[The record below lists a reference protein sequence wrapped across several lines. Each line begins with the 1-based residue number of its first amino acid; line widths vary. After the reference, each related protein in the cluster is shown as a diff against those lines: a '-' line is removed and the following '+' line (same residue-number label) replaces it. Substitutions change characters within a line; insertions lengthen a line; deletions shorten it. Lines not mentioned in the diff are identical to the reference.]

1 MATVDRELSVEYG
14 DLTIGG
20 TSTEYLLTDV
30 HTIRAGFVTTA
41 VEFTFVIQSGSGGLD
56 QLVEDV
62 EANFTTPDQDLVIR
76 QGSNTLLSLKQ
87 SDNTGLDAMPAI
99 VKRGDVADTGTTR
112 LYVVRIELGRPGN
125 RAGVE
130 GLRQNTVTVSYDPSR
145 RRHVT
150 IAGEFTAF
158 KTTAARAQYEAKIDA
173 LCNAALSALTGT
185 FELALETALSTVN
198 DKSATFSRTYDEVIF
213 NQGGGGVANATIVR
227 QLLTVSKRQ
236 DRTAPQS
243 PDAQTWTTSQVTY
256 DCWID
261 KTVTQDL
268 PGQWDSIRSFV
279 ISQARTALGGG
290 TIVVMSEDPRYD
302 YDNNR
307 ITATMLVATAPGEVI
322 SYTFTISD
330 DVQMGEVLVPVW
342 NGKQLARYRYVGPG
356 RYIRTV
362 SETTTTAREMAMDE
376 VGSAHA
382 AGGALGQSAPSI
394 GSIADDLN
402 TDATWVLIS
411 RRVAKTPRIVG
422 IQANTQLLTEWN
434 ATSVYEKME
443 EVEPGYSTGGTN
455 PPSGA
460 TTPSTPK
467 GGS

>member
-150 IAGEFTAF
+150 ISGEFTAF

-227 QLLTVSKRQ
+227 QLLTVSARQ

-243 PDAQTWTTSQVTY
+243 PGAQTWTTSQVTY

-268 PGQWDSIRSFV
+268 AAQWTTIRSFV
-279 ISQARTALGGG
+279 ISQASTVLGGG

-307 ITATMLVATAPGEVI
+307 ITATMALATAPSPLI
-322 SYTFTISD
+322 SYTITTTD
-330 DVQMGEVLVPVW
+330 DVQLGEVLVPAW
-342 NGKQLARYRYVGPG
+342 TGNPLSRYRYQGPA
-356 RYIRTV
+356 RYLRTISQTCV
-362 SETTTTAREMAMDE
+362 E
-376 VGSAHA
+376 VGELSIAQV
-382 AGGALGQSAPSI
+382 GQSHATAAATAKSQTSI
-394 GSIADDLN
+394 PGISPDVS
-402 TDATWVLIS
+402 TDTGIQWVLTG
-411 RRVAKTPRIVG
+411 RRVAPTPRIIG
-422 IQANTQLLTEWN
+422 INENTQPLTEWT
-434 ATSVYEKME
+434 ASSTYEKIAPIE
-443 EVEPGYSTGGTN
+443 Q
-455 PPSGA
+455 
-460 TTPSTPK
+460 TTPSTPG
-467 GGS
+467 GGSSATTPGGG